1 MRAEGKLDLQIGC
14 VVQRLRLQIL
24 ILATQVR
31 FLARL
36 LFLLILFM

>member
-1 MRAEGKLDLQIGC
+1 MTAEGKLDLQIGC